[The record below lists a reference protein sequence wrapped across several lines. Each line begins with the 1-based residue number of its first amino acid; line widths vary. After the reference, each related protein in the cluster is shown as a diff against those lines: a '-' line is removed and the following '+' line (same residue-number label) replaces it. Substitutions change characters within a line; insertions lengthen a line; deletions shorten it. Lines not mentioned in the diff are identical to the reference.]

1 MTIELATLAAGIVLG
16 MAHIIVAAHLQSAQR
31 GYRWTASSR
40 EQDVPPLTGLAGRAE
55 RTLRN
60 YLETFPFFAAAILL
74 AAVTDTH
81 SWLTVWGAQLYFWGR
96 VLYAILY
103 LVSVPL
109 VRSIA
114 WNIPTVGIL
123 MIVAAPFLK

>member
-1 MTIELATLAAGIVLG
+1 MLAAGIVLG

-74 AAVTDTH
+74 AATTGTH

-96 VLYAILY
+96 ILYAILY
-103 LVSVPL
+103 LAGVPL

-114 WNIPTVGIL
+114 WNVPTVGIL